1 VERLNTILRII
12 GLAALASGPLAAT
25 MSTPVRAQELTIVSA
40 GGAWQA
46 AQRQAWYTPFA
57 EKMGIKFNE
66 QENSSSLAL
75 VQAMVQAHNVTLDLA
90 TVETATVLRGC
101 DSGIL
106 QRLDYSKIADRAGF
120 LPGAALDCGL
130 GLDVY
135 GDVLGYDTTVLANG
149 PTSVLALF
157 DTKTW
162 PGKRGM
168 RKVPQGNLEW
178 ALMADGVPIDHV
190 YQVLGTPQGVDRAFA
205 KLDTIKNDIVWWQA
219 GAQPPQF
226 LASREV
232 VMTTAYN
239 GRIQNPIDQEKKPF
253 KIAWQNQIIEY
264 DMVAIPKDAPHLDLA
279 YKYLAF
285 ISQPQNN
292 GRLGSFIPYGPVV
305 KTAAEYVPEDTL
317 AKLPTAPEHMG
328 SVLVADVEFWGDHG
342 EDLTK
347 RFNAWLAK

>member
-1 VERLNTILRII
+1 MKTSFRIT
-12 GLAALASGPLAAT
+12 GLAALAAGLLAAV
-25 MSTPVRAQELTIVSA
+25 PAVAQELTIVSA

-46 AQRQAWYTPFA
+46 AQREAWYKPFA

-106 QRLDYSKIADRAGF
+106 QRLDYGKIADRSKFLAGS
-120 LPGAALDCGL
+120 ALDCGM

-135 GDVLGYDTTVLANG
+135 GDILAYDTTVLSKG

-157 DTKTW
+157 DTKNF

-178 ALMADGVPIDHV
+178 ALMADGVPADQV
-190 YQVLGTPQGVDRAFA
+190 YKVLATPQGVDRAFA
-205 KLDTIKNDIVWWQA
+205 KLDTIKNDIVWWSA
-219 GAQPPQF
+219 GAQSPQF
-226 LASREV
+226 LASKEV

-253 KIAWQNQIIEY
+253 KIVWENQIIEY
-264 DMVAIPKDAPHLDLA
+264 DMIAIPKGAPHLDLA
-279 YKYLAF
+279 YKYLAY
-285 ISQPQNN
+285 IAQPENN
-292 GRLGSFIPYGPVV
+292 GRLGSYIPYGPVV
-305 KTAAEYVPEDTL
+305 KEAAKYVPPETL
-317 AKLPTAPEHMG
+317 AKLPTAPDHMK
-328 SVLVADVEFWGDHG
+328 SVLVANVEFWGDHG

>member
-1 VERLNTILRII
+1 MKHAIKAL
-12 GLAALASGPLAAT
+12 GLAALAAGVFAT
-25 MSTPVRAQELTIVSA
+25 TQARAQELTIVSA

-46 AQRQAWYTPFA
+46 AQHQAWYAPFA

-66 QENSSSLAL
+66 QENSSTLAL

-106 QRLDYSKIADRAGF
+106 QRLDYSKIAPREGF
-120 LPGAALDCGL
+120 LPGSALDCGM

-135 GDVLGYDTTVLANG
+135 GDVLAYDTTVLKEP
-149 PTSVLALF
+149 PTSVLAVF

-162 PGKRGM
+162 PGKRAL

-178 ALMADGVPIDHV
+178 ALMADGVPIDQV
-190 YQVLGTPQGVDRAFA
+190 YKVLATPAGVDRAFA
-205 KLDTIKNDIVWWQA
+205 KLDTIKGDIVWWSA

-226 LASREV
+226 LASHEV

-253 KIAWQNQIIEY
+253 KIVWDNQIIEY
-264 DMVAIPKDAPHLDLA
+264 DMVSIPKDAPHLDLA

-285 ISQPQNN
+285 IAQPENN
-292 GRLGSFIPYGPVV
+292 GKLGQFIPYGPVV
-305 KTAAEYVPEDTL
+305 KAAAQYVPPETL
-317 AKLPTAPEHMG
+317 AKLPTAPEHMKK
-328 SVLVADVEFWGDHG
+328 VLVADVEFWGDHG

>member
-1 VERLNTILRII
+1 MKTSFRLT
-12 GLAALASGPLAAT
+12 GLAALAAGLLATA
-25 MSTPVRAQELTIVSA
+25 PAVAQELTIVSA

-46 AQRQAWYTPFA
+46 AQRDAWYKPFA

-66 QENSSSLAL
+66 QENSSTLAL
-75 VQAMVQAHNVTLDLA
+75 VQAMVQAKNVTLDLV

-106 QRLDYSKIADRAGF
+106 QRLDYKKITDRSKF
-120 LPGAALDCGL
+120 LPGSALDCGM

-135 GDVLGYDTTVLANG
+135 GDVLAYDTTVLANG
-149 PTSVLALF
+149 PTSLLALF

-178 ALMADGVPIDHV
+178 ALMADGVPIDQV
-190 YQVLGTPQGVDRAFA
+190 YKVLATPQGVDRAFA

-226 LASREV
+226 LASKEV

-253 KIAWQNQIIEY
+253 KIAWENQIIEY
-264 DMVAIPKDAPHLDLA
+264 DMIAIPKDAPHLDLA
-279 YKYLAF
+279 YKYLAY
-285 ISQPQNN
+285 IAQPEIN
-292 GRLGSFIPYGPVV
+292 GKLGSFIPYGPVV
-305 KTAAEYVPEDTL
+305 KDAAKFVPPETL
-317 AKLPTAPEHMG
+317 AKLPTAPEHMK

>member
-1 VERLNTILRII
+1 VMKVIRII
-12 GLAALASGPLAAT
+12 GIVLSWAALFASAQAG
-25 MSTPVRAQELTIVSA
+25 AQELTIVSA

-57 EKMGIKFNE
+57 EKFGIKFNE

-75 VQAMVQAHNVTLDLA
+75 VQAMVQANNVTLDLA

-106 QRLDYSKIADRAGF
+106 QRLDYDKIAPRSGF

-135 GDVLGYDTTVLANG
+135 GDVLAYDTTVLANG
-149 PTSVLALF
+149 PVSVLALF

-178 ALMADGVPIDHV
+178 ALMADGVPADQV
-190 YQVLGTPQGVDRAFA
+190 YKVLATAAGADRAFA
-205 KLDTIKNDIVWWQA
+205 KLDTIKGDIIWWQA

-239 GRIQNPIDQEKKPF
+239 GRIQNPIDQEHKPF
-253 KIAWQNQIIEY
+253 KIAWENQIIEY
-264 DMVAIPKDAPHLDLA
+264 DMVSIPKGAPHLDLA
-279 YKYLAF
+279 YKYLAY
-285 ISQPQNN
+285 ISQPENN

-305 KTAAEYVPEDTL
+305 KAAAKYVPEETL
-317 AKLPTAPEHMG
+317 EKLPTAPEHMK